1 MDGEEVEGQ
10 MSPIGE
16 ERGTVRIVGGGG
28 ERVRVCWK
36 GMEGMMRDWRSRG
49 IVGEAK
55 E

>member
-28 ERVRVCWK
+28 ERVRVV
-36 GMEGMMRDWRSRG
+36 GRGWRG
-49 IVGEAK
+49 
-55 E
+55 